1 MLYFVVGSKAMAQL
15 CQEAGV
21 RLQKAFRPK
30 THKCYLLLFR
40 TFLAF
45 VIHMKVKLAK
55 VDCSVIL
62 SFLELLTK
70 HNTSTHMVAN
80 YVAAI
85 KAKFMVFGL
94 QYWVLDDP
102 RVKYFLRSLKVN
114 RPLCVPRR
122 NIMDIPTLRKLI
134 LLCDDIPMGSVFKA
148 LFLTAFFGFLR
159 LSNLTHHSAAT
170 FDPSRHITPGDVFFA
185 KKFVKILIKWSKTI
199 QTRDKCH
206 ILSLPRLK
214 SSILCPHR
222 ALKELFQ
229 MYAPSENEPLFQV
242 MTPGGWRL
250 LIDSRVR
257 KTLAKLNSKLGYPP
271 GYFTFHTFRRSGA
284 TLAYNSDIPVQK
296 IKHHGSWTSECVWRY
311 IQQDQTM
318 GEHVAS
324 AFATVLAD
332 A

>member
-1 MLYFVVGSKAMAQL
+1 MAQL

-134 LLCDDIPMGSVFKA
+134 LLCDDIPMGPVFKA

-159 LSNLTHHSAAT
+159 LSNLTPHSAAT
-170 FDPSRHITPGDVFFA
+170 FDPSRHITPGDVFFT

-222 ALKELFQ
+222 ALKQLIQ

-324 AFATVLAD
+324 TFAMVLAD